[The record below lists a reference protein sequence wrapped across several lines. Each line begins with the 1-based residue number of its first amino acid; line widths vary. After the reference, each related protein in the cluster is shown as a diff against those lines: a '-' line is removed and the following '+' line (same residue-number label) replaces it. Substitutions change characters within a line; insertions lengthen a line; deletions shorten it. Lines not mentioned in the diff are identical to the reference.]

1 MINAAIFLVYE
12 ELLSRYEWKT
22 NHSTTAV
29 VNTLKNLHVYLVTTQ
44 ITVRYS
50 VSAAS
55 QSPSILNITS
65 RHFSF
70 HLAKWSFGYF
80 SGAPVT
86 LTRINIS
93 IYLTRWSLED
103 QQVSTLNFSWAV
115 SCDVRGRNLTLPCQ
129 DWGTVGWV
137 ISQHLIRSYC
147 THHWVPAIN
156 NIIQLYNSLQL

>member
-29 VNTLKNLHVYLVTTQ
+29 VNTLKNLHVYLVTAQ

-55 QSPSILNITS
+55 QSPSILHKITS

-70 HLAKWSFGYF
+70 HLAEWSFGYF
-80 SGAPVT
+80 SGAQ
-86 LTRINIS
+86 
-93 IYLTRWSLED
+93 D
-103 QQVSTLNFSWAV
+103 QTYQFT
-115 SCDVRGRNLTLPCQ
+115 
-129 DWGTVGWV
+129 
-137 ISQHLIRSYC
+137 
-147 THHWVPAIN
+147 
-156 NIIQLYNSLQL
+156 